1 MGDSYPKFKV
11 AAVQA
16 APVFLNREETTEKAC
31 QFIRDAGKQGARV
44 IGFPETY
51 IPGFPHWFDYCI
63 ARECK
68 GFIRELFKN
77 SVEIPSPVTDA
88 LCEAARDA
96 RATVVM
102 GLNERDPGTMG
113 TLYNTQL
120 VIGPDGRILGKHR
133 KLIPTWTERLV
144 HTGGDAST
152 LNTFQTDV
160 GPVSGLICGEN
171 GNSFYRMTLLLQGE
185 RIHVASWPA
194 FPNREN
200 QDSIEIRTRNYAFE
214 GKCFVISSTGV
225 FSDEMKELLCP
236 TPEQKKKVVGSGAF
250 SSIISPTG
258 EYLAGPDTGGEKILY
273 AEVNPEITIDEKISH
288 DITGHYNR
296 FDLFTLVVDDRVTRR
311 TPVYKE
317 MEKEGMKIPSP
328 VRAEPLQSPVEPGG
342 PEEETNL
349 KPTRAL
355 RRSS

>member
-16 APVFLNREETTEKAC
+16 APVFLDREKTTEKAC
-31 QFIRDAGKQGARV
+31 QLIRDAGKEGARV
-44 IGFPETY
+44 IGFPEAY

-63 ARECK
+63 AREGK
-68 GFIRELFKN
+68 TFMRELFKN

-88 LCEAARDA
+88 LCEAAGDA

-120 VIGPDGRILGKHR
+120 VIGPHGRILGKHR
-133 KLIPTWTERLV
+133 KLVPTWTERLV

-152 LNTFQTDV
+152 LKTFQTDV

-194 FPNREN
+194 FPNRKN

-225 FSDEMKELLCP
+225 FTDEMRDLLCT
-236 TPEQKKKVVGSGAF
+236 TPEQKRKVVGSGAF

-258 EYLAGPDTGGEKILY
+258 EYLIGPDTGGEKILY
-273 AEVNPEITIDEKISH
+273 AEINPEVTIDEKIRQ
-288 DITGHYNR
+288 DVTGHYNR
-296 FDLFTLVVDDRVTRR
+296 FDLFTLVVDDRVTQRV
-311 TPVYKE
+311 PVYKE
-317 MEKEGMKIPSP
+317 IEKEGVRGPSP
-328 VRAEPLQSPVEPGG
+328 LRAEPRQSPLESSE
-342 PEEETNL
+342 PEEQTIQ
-349 KPTRAL
+349 KPARRAG
-355 RRSS
+355 SD

>member
-16 APVFLNREETTEKAC
+16 APVFLDREKTTEKAC
-31 QFIRDAGKQGARV
+31 QLIRDAGKDGARV
-44 IGFPETY
+44 IGFPEAY

-68 GFIRELFKN
+68 SFMRELFKN

-88 LCEAARDA
+88 LCEAAGDA

-133 KLIPTWTERLV
+133 K
-144 HTGGDAST
+144 
-152 LNTFQTDV
+152 
-160 GPVSGLICGEN
+160 VSGLICGEN

-225 FSDEMKELLCP
+225 FTDEMRDLLCT
-236 TPEQKKKVVGSGAF
+236 TPEQKRKVVGSGAF

-258 EYLAGPDTGGEKILY
+258 EYLIGPDTGGEKILY
-273 AEVNPEITIDEKISH
+273 AEVNPEVTIDEKISH
-288 DITGHYNR
+288 DVTGHYNR
-296 FDLFTLVVDDRVTRR
+296 FDLFTLVVDDRITRR
-311 TPVYKE
+311 TPVFKE
-317 MEKEGMKIPSP
+317 MEKEGIRVPSP
-328 VRAEPLQSPVEPGG
+328 VRGEPLQSPVEPAE
-342 PEEETNL
+342 PEEKTDL
-349 KPTRAL
+349 KPARAL
-355 RRSS
+355 RRSR